1 MAPVLLL
8 PGERT
13 SLARRVIAMI
23 RVLIAV
29 TAIGLMSL
37 TAFA

>member
-1 MAPVLLL
+1 LAPLLLL

-13 SLARRVIAMI
+13 FAGQESPMI